1 MSTFPKL
8 KTGAV
13 AQYPASR
20 SIRYATE
27 VFRFLDGAE
36 QRYRVRG
43 AETRRWVIKLELLD
57 ETELARLE
65 EFFESM
71 QGAFGTFTFQDP
83 WDGKQYP
90 NCSLESDE
98 FEAELL
104 GEMRA
109 KAALVVR
116 ENRN

>member
-1 MSTFPKL
+1 MSSFPKL

-13 AQYPASR
+13 AQYPATRTVS
-20 SIRYATE
+20 YATE

-36 QRYRVRG
+36 QRYRGRG
-43 AETRRWVIKLELLD
+43 AEMRRWVIRLDLLD
-57 ETELARLE
+57 ETELAALE

-71 QGAFGTFTFQDP
+71 QGAFGSFAFEDP

-90 NCSLESDE
+90 DCSLEGDE
-98 FEAELL
+98 FEAEMQ

-109 KAALVVR
+109 KTSLVVR
-116 ENRN
+116 ENRS

>member
-20 SIRYATE
+20 SIGYATE

-36 QRYRVRG
+36 QRYRAHETV
-43 AETRRWVIKLELLD
+43 TRRWVIRLDLLD

-65 EFFESM
+65 EFFRSM
-71 QGAFGTFTFQDP
+71 QGAFGNFAFEDP
-83 WDGKQYP
+83 WDGQEYAS
-90 NCSLESDE
+90 CSLESDE
-98 FEAELL
+98 FEAEML
-104 GEMRA
+104 GETRA
-109 KAALVVR
+109 KTALVVR
-116 ENRN
+116 ENRS